1 MWNLRRQKP
10 DALTKMRLALNGER
24 AASAVRRPFSSF
36 RKPGITGRAALLP
49 GNAVFGEAGNLGK
62 APSPCIDARKKK
74 GRGFMK
80 PVFWS
85 VSAVL
90 CLVIG
95 APARAQDQV
104 RINPTDPQP
113 TCTMCP
119 GTYVPAAELEGYAKK
134 ALAEKLLDQ
143 QVRDVDIG
151 KAHIGIGMVHRGRLD
166 QPAPDS
172 VAEHDQI
179 SEVYHVL
186 SGAGTL
192 VLGPDILN
200 RQRRPATLRT
210 VVEFNGPGNNGSE
223 VRDGIAYQIKAGDVV
238 VIPAG
243 TGHWFTRIEDH
254 IDYIM
259 VRIDPDK
266 VTPLKSEAQSQEY
279 LSKPARRGE

>member
-1 MWNLRRQKP
+1 MECPNDSEVVMKSVFR
-10 DALTKMRLALNGER
+10 
-24 AASAVRRPFSSF
+24 SF
-36 RKPGITGRAALLP
+36 PTI
-49 GNAVFGEAGNLGK
+49 
-62 APSPCIDARKKK
+62 
-74 GRGFMK
+74 
-80 PVFWS
+80 
-85 VSAVL
+85 L
-90 CLVIG
+90 CLMVG
-95 APARAQDQV
+95 APALAQNPA

-119 GTYVPAAELEGYAKK
+119 GTYIPAAELEGYARK

-143 QVRDVDIG
+143 QVRDIDIG
-151 KAHIGIGMVHRGRLD
+151 KAHIGIGMVHRGKLD
-166 QPAPDS
+166 KPNPDS

-186 SGAGTL
+186 SGAATL
-192 VLGPDILN
+192 VLGPDIVN
-200 RQRRPATLRT
+200 RQRRPATMRT

-223 VRDGIAYQIKAGDVV
+223 VRDGIAYEIKAGDVV

-254 IDYIM
+254 IDYLM